1 MLTHAAKLLAS
12 IRGVPCYNIGQ
23 HVEYAQN
30 FRVFPQS
37 LQANADT
44 VSQMRP
50 VPLPSTSF
58 RLIIL

>member
-1 MLTHAAKLLAS
+1 MLAHAAKFLVN

-30 FRVFPQS
+30 FRAFPQS
-37 LQANADT
+37 LQANTDT

-50 VPLPSTSF
+50 APFPSPTF
-58 RLIIL
+58 RFISL